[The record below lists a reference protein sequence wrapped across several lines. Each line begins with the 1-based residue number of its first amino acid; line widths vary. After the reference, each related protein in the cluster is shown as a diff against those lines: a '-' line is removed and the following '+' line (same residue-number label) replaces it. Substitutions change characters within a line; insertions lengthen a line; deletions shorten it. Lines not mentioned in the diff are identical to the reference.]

1 MSAVLAES
9 PESNPAWREPVLQ
22 QALARLPRWLLY
34 AMTGC
39 LLLGIVLPVAALLV
53 QSFWDAETQALSLIH
68 YRSFFAQA
76 HVASVVLRS
85 VGLAAAAATLSVGL
99 AYGFAY
105 ALSLSAMPGKALF
118 KGLALLPLLA
128 PSLLMALSL
137 VVLFGNQG
145 LLKGLWQAVLGDT
158 PFYGEVGILIGA
170 VLWTFPHALMMLST
184 TLSQMDGRLFEAAQS
199 LGASPA
205 RQFWTI
211 TLPASRYGLML
222 AWMVVFVLVLTD
234 FGVPKVLGG
243 PDAVLATELYKQV
256 VGQQNFRLGAVVAL
270 LLLLPAVLAS
280 AVEAHLRRRQVSA
293 MSLRATPYRPK
304 PVAWR
309 DGALWLYCALICTLL
324 VGTLLAAGLAALATY
339 WPYDLSLSLRH
350 FDFDNTDG
358 GGWATFANSIRL
370 AAWTAL
376 VGTGCAFLTAW
387 LVAKPRGL
395 VVARQTL
402 NMMAMLPLAIPGL
415 ALGLGYILFFNPPW
429 QPLRGLYGGMAIL
442 VLCTVAHYFSVAHL
456 TLLTAL
462 RQLDAEVEW
471 VGESL
476 GVSTVQTAW
485 AVHLPACGPALFEVA
500 GFFFV
505 NALTTV
511 SAVVFLYGP
520 DTGLASV
527 AVLNMDDAGD
537 MAPAAAMAMLIF
549 LTAAAGRGLLGA
561 AAAWSRRR
569 TQAWRTQ

>member
-1 MSAVLAES
+1 MSTVLTA
-9 PESNPAWREPVLQ
+9 PAIASGTGSEPLLQ
-22 QALARLPRWLLY
+22 RLLARLPPVLLLL
-34 AMTGC
+34 MTGL
-39 LLLGIVLPVAALLV
+39 LLLGIVLPMTALLM
-53 QSFWDAETQALSLIH
+53 QSAWETDGQTVGLGH
-68 YRSFFAQA
+68 YRAFFAQA
-76 HVASVVLRS
+76 HVGALILRS
-85 VGLAAAAATLSVGL
+85 VGLAAAAATLSVAL

-118 KGLALLPLLA
+118 KGLALLPLMA

-145 LLKGLWQAVLGDT
+145 LLRDLWQAVLGDT
-158 PFYGEVGILIGA
+158 PFYGEAGMLLGA

-184 TLSQMDGRLFEAAQS
+184 TLSQMDGRLFEAAQT

-243 PDAVLATELYKQV
+243 QDAVLATELYKQV
-256 VGQQNFRLGAVVAL
+256 IGQQNFRLGAVVAV
-270 LLLLPAVLAS
+270 LLLLPAVVAS
-280 AVEAHLRRRQVSA
+280 AVEAHLRRRQGA
-293 MSLRATPYRPK
+293 ALTLRATPHHPK

-309 DGALWLYCALICTLL
+309 DGALWIYCALVCTLL
-324 VGTLLAAGLAALATY
+324 VGTLLAAALAALATY

-358 GGWATFANSIRL
+358 GGWATFVNSLRL
-370 AAWTAL
+370 ATWTAL
-376 VGTGCAFLTAW
+376 IGTACAFMTAW
-387 LVAKPRGL
+387 LVAKPRGF
-395 VVARQTL
+395 VAARQTL
-402 NMMAMLPLAIPGL
+402 NVMAMLPLAIPGL

-462 RQLDAEVEW
+462 RQLDAEYEW

-476 GVSTVQTAW
+476 GVSPLQTAW
-485 AVHLPACGPALFEVA
+485 AVHLPACGPSLFEVA

>member
-1 MSAVLAES
+1 MNAAVWQPTQPAALPLLAT
-9 PESNPAWREPVLQ
+9 PQRLLAWLPAGLT
-22 QALARLPRWLLY
+22 LLL
-34 AMTGC
+34 GGL
-39 LLLGIVLPVAALLV
+39 LLLGIVLPVATLLI
-53 QSFWDAETQALSLIH
+53 QSSWGPAGEWVGLSN
-68 YRSFFAQA
+68 YQTFFALPQ
-76 HVASVVLRS
+76 VAALMLRS
-85 VGLAAAAATLSVGL
+85 VGLAALAAAVSVGL
-99 AYGFAY
+99 AFGFAY
-105 ALSLSAMPGKALF
+105 ALTLSAMPGKALF

-145 LLKGLWQAVLGDT
+145 LLREVWQAVFGEL
-158 PFYGEVGILIGA
+158 PFYGEAGMLLGA
-170 VLWTFPHALMMLST
+170 ALWTFPHALMILAT
-184 TLSQMDGRLFEAAQS
+184 TLGQLDGRLFEAAQT
-199 LGASPA
+199 LGASPL

-211 TLPASRYGLML
+211 TLPASRYGLVL

-243 PDAVLATELYKQV
+243 QDTVLATELYKQV
-256 VGQQNFRLGAVVAL
+256 IGQQNFRLGAVVAV

-280 AVEAHLRRRQVSA
+280 AAEGHLRRRQGAA
-293 MSLRATPYRPK
+293 MTVRATPHQPK
-304 PVAWR
+304 AVAWR
-309 DGALWLYCALICTLL
+309 DGALWLYCALICTVL
-324 VGTLLAAGLAALATY
+324 VGTLLAAALAALATY

-358 GGWATFANSIRL
+358 GGWATFGNSLRL
-370 AAWTAL
+370 AIRTAL
-376 VGTGCAFLTAW
+376 VGTSCAFLTAW
-387 LVAKPRGL
+387 LVAKPRGFSA
-395 VVARQTL
+395 ARQAL
-402 NMMAMLPLAIPGL
+402 NVMAMLPLAIPGL

-462 RQLDAEVEW
+462 RQLDAEYEW

-476 GVSTVQTAW
+476 GVSAWQTAW
-485 AVHLPACGPALFEVA
+485 RVHLPACWPTVLEVA

-520 DTGLASV
+520 DTALASV

-537 MAPAAAMAMLIF
+537 MAPAAAMAVLIF
-549 LTAAAGRGLLGA
+549 ACAALGRTLLGA
-561 AAAWSRRR
+561 AALWARRR
-569 TQAWRTQ
+569 SSAWRTH

>member
-1 MSAVLAES
+1 M
-9 PESNPAWREPVLQ
+9 
-22 QALARLPRWLLY
+22 LL
-34 AMTGC
+34 
-39 LLLGIVLPVAALLV
+39 
-53 QSFWDAETQALSLIH
+53 
-68 YRSFFAQA
+68 
-76 HVASVVLRS
+76 
-85 VGLAAAAATLSVGL
+85 
-99 AYGFAY
+99 
-105 ALSLSAMPGKALF
+105 
-118 KGLALLPLLA
+118 
-128 PSLLMALSL
+128 
-137 VVLFGNQG
+137 
-145 LLKGLWQAVLGDT
+145 
-158 PFYGEVGILIGA
+158 GA

-184 TLSQMDGRLFEAAQS
+184 ALSQMDGRLFEAAQT
-199 LGASPA
+199 LRASPA

-243 PDAVLATELYKQV
+243 QDAVLATELYKQV
-256 VGQQNFRLGAVVAL
+256 IGQQNFRLGAVVAVL
-270 LLLLPAVLAS
+270 LLMPAVLAS
-280 AVEAHLRRRQVSA
+280 AVEAHLRRRQGA
-293 MSLRATPYRPK
+293 ALTLRATPHQPK
-304 PVAWR
+304 PVVWR
-309 DGALWLYCALICTLL
+309 DAALWLYCALICTLL
-324 VGTLLAAGLAALATY
+324 LGTLLAAGFAALANY

-358 GGWATFANSIRL
+358 GGWATFGNSL
-370 AAWTAL
+370 QMAAWTAL

-387 LVAKPRGL
+387 LVAKPRGFAA
-395 VVARQTL
+395 ARQAL
-402 NMMAMLPLAIPGL
+402 NLMAMLPLAIPGL

-442 VLCTVAHYFSVAHL
+442 VLCTVAHCFSVAHL
-456 TLLTAL
+456 TVLTAL
-462 RQLDAEVEW
+462 RQLDAEYEW

-476 GVSTVQTAW
+476 GVSAWQTAW
-485 AVHLPACGPALFEVA
+485 AVHWPACAPALFEVA

-520 DTGLASV
+520 ETGLASV

-549 LTAAAGRGLLGA
+549 IAAATGRGLLGA

-569 TQAWRTQ
+569 TSAWRTQ

>member
-1 MSAVLAES
+1 MSAALAEPTLGS
-9 PESNPAWREPVLQ
+9 SGDSEPVLARLQ
-22 QALARLPRWLLY
+22 ARLPGLLLWLMSGL
-34 AMTGC
+34 
-39 LLLGIVLPVAALLV
+39 LLLGIVFPVATLLM
-53 QSFWDAETQALSLIH
+53 QSVWEADGQALSLSH
-68 YRSFFAQA
+68 YRAFFAQA
-76 HVASVVLRS
+76 HVGSLLWRS
-85 VGLAAAAATLSVGL
+85 LALAAAAATLSVGL

-105 ALSLSAMPGKALF
+105 ALTLSTMPGKALF
-118 KGLALLPLLA
+118 KGLALLPLMA

-145 LLKGLWQAVLGDT
+145 LMRALWQAVLGDI
-158 PFYGEVGILIGA
+158 PFYGEAGMLLGA

-184 TLSQMDGRLFEAAQS
+184 ALSQMDGRLFEAAQT

-243 PDAVLATELYKQV
+243 QDAVLATELYKQV
-256 VGQQNFRLGAVVAL
+256 IGQQNFRLGAVVAVL
-270 LLLLPAVLAS
+270 LLMPAVLAS
-280 AVEAHLRRRQVSA
+280 AVEAHLRRRQGA
-293 MSLRATPYRPK
+293 ALTLRATPHQPK
-304 PVAWR
+304 PVLWR
-309 DGALWLYCALICTLL
+309 DAALWLYCAVVCTLL
-324 VGTLLAAGLAALATY
+324 VGTLLAAGLAALASY

-358 GGWATFANSIRL
+358 GGWATFANSLRL
-370 AAWTAL
+370 AAWTAA

-387 LVAKPRGL
+387 LVAKPRGFEA
-395 VVARQTL
+395 ARQAL
-402 NMMAMLPLAIPGL
+402 NLMAMLPLAIPGL

-429 QPLRGLYGGMAIL
+429 QPLRGMYGGMAIL

-462 RQLDAEVEW
+462 RQLDPEYEW

-476 GVSTVQTAW
+476 GASAWQTAW
-485 AVHLPACGPALFEVA
+485 AVHLPACAPALFEVA

-520 DTGLASV
+520 ETGLASV

-549 LTAAAGRGLLGA
+549 IAAATGRGLLGA

-569 TQAWRTQ
+569 TSAWRTQ